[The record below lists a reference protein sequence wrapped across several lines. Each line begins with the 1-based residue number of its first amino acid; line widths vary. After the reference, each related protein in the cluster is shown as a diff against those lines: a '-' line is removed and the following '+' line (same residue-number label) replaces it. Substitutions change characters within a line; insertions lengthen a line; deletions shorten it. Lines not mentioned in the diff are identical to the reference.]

1 MYVTEDELGNME
13 VFDVGTDGSPVY
25 TGEVA

>member
-13 VFDVGTDGSPVY
+13 VFDVGTDGLPLY
-25 TGEVA
+25 MGEVG